1 MAAAQVH
8 EVALLVEGRGADAR
22 DRVELFD
29 GAERSVLGPVVENFL
44 GGHGPDAGQ
53 LVELIEGGGVEVDA
67 TACTFG
73 D

>member
-1 MAAAQVH
+1 M
-8 EVALLVEGRGADAR
+8 
-22 DRVELFD
+22 
-29 GAERSVLGPVVENFL
+29 LGPVVENFL

-53 LVELIEGGGVEVDA
+53 LVELIEGGGVEVNA